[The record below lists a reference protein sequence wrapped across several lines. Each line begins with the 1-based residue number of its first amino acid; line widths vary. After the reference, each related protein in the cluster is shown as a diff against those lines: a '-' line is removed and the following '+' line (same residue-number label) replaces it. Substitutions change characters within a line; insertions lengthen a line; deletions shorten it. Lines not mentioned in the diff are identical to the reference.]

1 MFVRKKISIDESQ
14 TPTDNSNKNNKIHES
29 TVTEN
34 PYVEKADDI
43 LKIDDNRNSE
53 KSINRNTEKSNDIRE
68 DTIKNPHVVDA

>member
-29 TVTEN
+29 KVTEN
-34 PYVEKADDI
+34 PFVEKADDV
-43 LKIDDNRNSE
+43 LKIDDNRNLE
-53 KSINRNTEKSNDIRE
+53 KSNNRNTEKSNYIGK